1 MRWRTGPTNSIQSVN
16 AVPAQPGL
24 LEAAL
29 RRDRLIVAA
38 GLLTLTGLAWAY
50 IVREATLM
58 STHAGM
64 AMPLARPWDAGDIA
78 GLVIMWIVMMM
89 AMMIPA
95 VAPVVLLF
103 AGVSRRR
110 RLQGVLAASVPVF
123 ILGYLLAWTGYAVL
137 AALAQ
142 SLLHSAAL
150 LSPAM
155 ASANPLLGGGILLLA
170 GLYQWL
176 PIKGACLS
184 HCRSPLGFFSTEW
197 REGVFGALLM
207 GFRHGSYCVGCC
219 WALMALLFVA
229 GVMNLL
235 WVLAI
240 SGFVLAEKVVPN
252 GRLLGRI
259 TGVLLAGWGVWVIVS
274 GTG

>member
-1 MRWRTGPTNSIQSVN
+1 MS
-16 AVPAQPGL
+16 AVPSPPGF

-38 GLLTLTGLAWAY
+38 GLLALTTLAWVYVARMADT
-50 IVREATLM
+50 VPA
-58 STHAGM
+58 HHGM
-64 AMPLARPWDAGDIA
+64 AMPQANPWSIADTGGLA
-78 GLVIMWIVMMM
+78 VMWIVMMV
-89 AMMIPA
+89 AMMLPS
-95 VAPVVLLF
+95 VAPVILLF

-110 RLQGVLAASVPVF
+110 RVQGVLAAPVSVF
-123 ILGYLLAWTGYAVL
+123 TLGYLLAWTGYAVL

-150 LSPAM
+150 LSPAT
-155 ASANPLLGGGILLLA
+155 ASASPLLGGGLLVLA
-170 GLYQWL
+170 GVYQWL
-176 PIKGACLS
+176 PLKGACLS

-197 REGVFGALLM
+197 REGVSGALVM

-235 WVLAI
+235 WVVVIA
-240 SGFVLAEKVVPN
+240 GFVLAEKVMPN
-252 GRLLGRI
+252 GRLMGRI
-259 TGVLLAGWGVWVIVS
+259 TGVLLAGWGLWVVAS
-274 GTG
+274 GQG